1 MILSRFNM
9 RRWGKVSVIVVL
21 SINLFSISS
30 LYFLKIPHRW
40 DWRIPDRLHRLRA
53 DGRLEVNMN
62 GRHPI
67 PELIALGEAK
77 WTEMMQ
83 RYVLFT
89 IPPTGMRPKILS
101 SDKARLFRKPWL
113 NITDATDGTHPRDL
127 TTGMFALLK

>member
-1 MILSRFNM
+1 M
-9 RRWGKVSVIVVL
+9 
-21 SINLFSISS
+21 
-30 LYFLKIPHRW
+30 
-40 DWRIPDRLHRLRA
+40 

-89 IPPTGMRPKILS
+89 IPPTGMRPKILP

-113 NITDATDGTHPRDL
+113 NITDVTDGTHPRDL